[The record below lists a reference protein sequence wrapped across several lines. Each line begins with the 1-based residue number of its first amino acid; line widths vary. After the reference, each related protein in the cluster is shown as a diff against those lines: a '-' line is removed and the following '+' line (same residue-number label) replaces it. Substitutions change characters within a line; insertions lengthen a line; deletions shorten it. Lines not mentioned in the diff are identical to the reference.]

1 MTDPRTDIV
10 EARRIR
16 ALWAGLLLAP
26 AAFFINLELGYLL
39 VRPSCPRDDALPVHA
54 VHAVSLVLAL
64 AGMTIAWRSW
74 QAEGMRWPED
84 EGGPPARTRFMA
96 GLGVA
101 LSALLVLTLLAQWI
115 PTFVLDPC
123 Q

>member
-1 MTDPRTDIV
+1 MTDARTDIV
-10 EARRIR
+10 EAPRIR

-26 AAFFINLELGYLL
+26 AAFLVNLELGYLL
-39 VRPSCPRDDALPVHA
+39 VRPSCPRDDALPIHA
-54 VHAVSLVLAL
+54 VHALTLALAL
-64 AGMTIAWRSW
+64 AGLAIAWRCW
-74 QAEGMRWPED
+74 KTEGTRWPDD
-84 EGGPPARTRFMA
+84 EGGPPARTQFMA

-101 LSALLVLTLLAQWI
+101 LSLLLALTLVAQWI

>member
-26 AAFFINLELGYLL
+26 AAFFVNLELGYLL
-39 VRPSCPRDDALPVHA
+39 VRPSCPRDDALPIHA
-54 VHAVSLVLAL
+54 VHAVSFVLVLAGL
-64 AGMTIAWRSW
+64 AIAWRSW
-74 QAEGMRWPED
+74 HAEGTRWPDD
-84 EGGPPARTRFMA
+84 EGGPAARTRFMA

-101 LSALLVLTLLAQWI
+101 LSALIMLTLVAQWI

>member
-1 MTDPRTDIV
+1 MMTDARTDIV

-26 AAFFINLELGYLL
+26 AAFFIDLELG
-39 VRPSCPRDDALPVHA
+39 PSCPRDDALPIHA

-64 AGMTIAWRSW
+64 AGLAIAWRSW
-74 QAEGMRWPED
+74 EAEGTRSPAD
-84 EGGPPARTRFMA
+84 EGGPVARTQFMA

-101 LSALLVLTLLAQWI
+101 LSALLVLTLVAQWI
-115 PTFVLDPC
+115 PTFVLDPS